1 MATKKFP
8 KRGRKAILD
17 NKTVFSLRW
26 SDVHSY
32 SEEYLKD
39 LQENHP
45 EEFKWLSDFEALEM
59 YGHHGPHNDTMED
72 NVLADHYSQED
83 TRRVWREEYRRKVD
97 CMRLEHIPISKIG
110 DNYRPDYLADYES
123 WRNVEEDK
131 RIDAID
137 KSREEERCS
146 SD

>member
-1 MATKKFP
+1 
-8 KRGRKAILD
+8 
-17 NKTVFSLRW
+17 
-26 SDVHSY
+26 
-32 SEEYLKD
+32 
-39 LQENHP
+39 
-45 EEFKWLSDFEALEM
+45 
-59 YGHHGPHNDTMED
+59 
-72 NVLADHYSQED
+72 
-83 TRRVWREEYRRKVD
+83 
-97 CMRLEHIPISKIG
+97 MRLEHIPISKIG